1 MMERSATASEEE
13 GHGETRRV
21 VAIRPGALG
30 DALLALPALAW
41 LHRARPGTRVLF
53 VARDDVLPLARA
65 SGLADETSAYGS
77 PMWGVLFADTPS
89 GGEVQ
94 ARVLVERRAAIAWMS
109 DAEGTVE
116 RNLRALGAEQV
127 VVARGRPAQGEQTHT
142 ALLLAH
148 GLAGLG
154 IALPRDVE
162 ELLASMPRLAVT
174 GEERGQADATWRALG
189 LEAVARDG
197 RSVVALHAGSGG
209 ASKRWPAPSFG
220 QLAQRIRADGGTP
233 LLIKGPQDAKVTGDV
248 VAWLA
253 DRGQEVAVARGL
265 SVGCLAALLGRC
277 GGYVGND
284 SGVTHLAA
292 LAGAPVV
299 ALFGPSDPAQWGPL
313 GRGNRTR
320 ALASVTGR
328 MEDVAVGEALAAL
341 HAAMAEREEGSGQE
355 ESTSLRR
362 SR

>member
-1 MMERSATASEEE
+1 
-13 GHGETRRV
+13 
-21 VAIRPGALG
+21 
-30 DALLALPALAW
+30 
-41 LHRARPGTRVLF
+41 
-53 VARDDVLPLARA
+53 
-65 SGLADETSAYGS
+65 
-77 PMWGVLFADTPS
+77 MWGALFADTPS
-89 GGEVQ
+89 GSEMQ
-94 ARVLVERRAAIAWMS
+94 ARALVEGRAAIAWMS
-109 DAEGTVE
+109 DAEGTLE
-116 RNLRALGAEQV
+116 RNLRTLGAAQV
-127 VVARGRPAQGEQTHT
+127 VMARGRPAQGEPMHT

-154 IALPRDVE
+154 IAPPRDVQ
-162 ELLASMPRLAVT
+162 ELLASMPRLSVT
-174 GEERGQADATWRALG
+174 GDERGQADAIWQALG

-197 RSVVALHAGSGG
+197 GSVVALHAGSGG
-209 ASKRWPAPSFG
+209 ASKRWPAASFG

-233 LLIKGPQDAKVTGDV
+233 LLIEGPQDANVAGDV

-277 GGYVGND
+277 REYLGND

-299 ALFGPSDPAQWGPL
+299 AIFGPSDPAQWGPL

-328 MEDVAVGEALAAL
+328 MEDVAVDEAMAAL
-341 HAAMAEREEGSGQE
+341 QAVMTEREEGSGQE

-362 SR
+362 AR